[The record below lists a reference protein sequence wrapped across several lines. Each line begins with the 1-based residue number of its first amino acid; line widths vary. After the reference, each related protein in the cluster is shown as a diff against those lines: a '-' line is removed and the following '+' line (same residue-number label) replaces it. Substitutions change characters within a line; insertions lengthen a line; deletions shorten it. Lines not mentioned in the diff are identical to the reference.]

1 MKLNE
6 IETFVAVAESR
17 SVQDAALRLHL
28 TQSAVS
34 RLIQRFESEMGS
46 ELFNR
51 KTKPFRLTRAGENA
65 LVHCRR
71 VLRAVDD
78 FSSDFSDTAP
88 PAGPFRLGL
97 SHALASFVA
106 RGPVEHL
113 RKSFTGLSISVIASW
128 SKDLMSRVVS
138 GDLEAAVVMLAADG
152 KPSADLLSRRL
163 SMEQVQIIAPH
174 DLDPDHTGSIEAMN
188 NFGWILLPEGCRYRT
203 TLRRSLERSS
213 RPLNVAVESFG
224 QELLLTL
231 VGRGAGIGL
240 APPLMF
246 RDTPF
251 ESSIRVVACPE
262 FRLDVSVWL
271 VRGRYPGR
279 FSPAMDVLEARF
291 LDIMGHDRSVSA

>member
-34 RLIQRFESEMGS
+34 RLIQRFEAEMGS

-51 KTKPFRLTRAGENA
+51 TTKPFRLTRAGENA

-78 FSSDFSDTAP
+78 FSADFSDQSP

-97 SHALASFVA
+97 SHALTSFAA

-113 RKSFTGLSISVIASW
+113 RKSFPGLSISAIASW
-128 SKDLMSRVVS
+128 SRDLMSQVIS

-152 KPSADLLSRRL
+152 QPSADLLSRRL
-163 SMEQVQIIAPH
+163 SMESVQIIAPR
-174 DLDPDHTGSIEAMN
+174 DLDPGHTRSIDAMN
-188 NFGWILLPEGCRYRT
+188 DFGWILLPEGCRYRT
-203 TLRRSLERSS
+203 ALRRSLERSS
-213 RPLNVAVESFG
+213 KPLNVAVESFG

-231 VGRGAGIGL
+231 VGQGAGIGL

-251 ESSIRVVACPE
+251 ESGIRLVECPE
-262 FRLDVSVWL
+262 FGLDVSVWL

-279 FSPAMDVLEARF
+279 FSPAMEALEARL
-291 LDIMGHDRSVSA
+291 LDIMGYDHSTNA